1 MFIHEQTYIN
11 YLQYTLI
18 TLIISGMDV
27 RCLVRRNTRPYSHHY
42 RISNGIHNKF
52 FLLIKNFYTNV
63 YTQTM
68 TNASFPQK
76 RKGYWSIIVWTMSSR
91 CGLICS
97 KRPISENSM
106 GKRVGHQHMARFFE
120 SMLFNL
126 QFSDTLKNISKF
138 SGQNFFKS
146 LNNSKNNL
154 ITVY

>member
-1 MFIHEQTYIN
+1 M
-11 YLQYTLI
+11 
-18 TLIISGMDV
+18 
-27 RCLVRRNTRPYSHHY
+27 
-42 RISNGIHNKF
+42 
-52 FLLIKNFYTNV
+52 IKNFYTNV

-76 RKGYWSIIVWTMSSR
+76 RKGYWSIIVWTMSSK

-126 QFSDTLKNISKF
+126 QFSDTLKNKSKHFEDKTFSTSLKNADSNNTGNAVLQYCWSSVNPIFKEAVYYSDKISTINIKTA
-138 SGQNFFKS
+138 
-146 LNNSKNNL
+146 
-154 ITVY
+154 I